1 MSIMTVCG
9 EITKEELG
17 KTSAHE
23 HLLIELRMLVDEPE
37 NARQSG
43 FYEKLGLDN
52 RYRVYSDPYAILD
65 NAVLDD
71 ERIATEEMKSF
82 YGAGGR
88 TVVDVTLDEIGRRP
102 EALKRIS
109 EASGVRIIMGC
120 GHYMDGALP
129 TSVRAASAE
138 ALADE
143 MVLDLT
149 VGIRDTGIKAGVIGE
164 IGTGKVPTADEKKV
178 LTAAGIA
185 QLKTGAGIHVHTSL
199 YERNGLWAT
208 DHLKEMGVPADKIC
222 IDHVDVKLQPDYIE
236 TILDKGAY
244 VEFDNFGKEF
254 YLSPRSVGLLTE
266 RFAYDLER
274 VRLIAHLCKKGYTDR
289 ILLANDICLKSMLR
303 AYGGQGYAHVI
314 TTVPVMLADAG
325 VPEQD
330 IERMLTVNAGNFMD
344 IREGA

>member
-9 EITKEELG
+9 ETTKEELG

-23 HLLIELRMLVDEPE
+23 HLLIELRMLVDEPD
-37 NARQSG
+37 NARQNG
-43 FYEKLGLDN
+43 FYEKLELSN
-52 RYRVYSDPYAILD
+52 RYRVYSDPYALLD

-71 ERIATEEMKSF
+71 ERIATAEMKSF
-82 YGAGGR
+82 YAAGGR
-88 TVVDVTLDEIGRRP
+88 TAVDVTLDEIGRRP
-102 EALKRIS
+102 EVLKRIS

-120 GHYMDGALP
+120 GHYIDGALP
-129 TSVRAASAE
+129 ASVRTANAE
-138 ALADE
+138 TLADE
-143 MVLDLT
+143 MVRDLT
-149 VGIRDTGIKAGVIGE
+149 VGVRDTGIKAGVIGE
-164 IGTGKVPTADEKKV
+164 IGTSKAPTADEKKV

-208 DHLKEMGVPADKIC
+208 DRLKEMGVPADKIC

-236 TILDKGAY
+236 AILDKGAY

-254 YLSPRSVGLLTE
+254 YLFPRPGGILTE

-274 VRLIAHLCKKGYTDR
+274 ARLISYLCKRGYADK

-303 AYGGQGYAHVI
+303 AYGGQGYAHI
-314 TTVPVMLADAG
+314 MTTVPAMLAEAG
-325 VPEQD
+325 VTDTD

-344 IREGA
+344 IREAS